1 MKLDRDE
8 LIKHCK
14 IVNKIKLSG
23 KILKGLPIQKIP
35 VKNGDEVSDDSLG
48 EIFCQFIELVV
59 RDGKRREIPE
69 STVLYF
75 NKTFGEDEEESD
87 EEDND
92 SENQEE
98 EEFDE
103 DFEDDEENAEDEIVE
118 EEIEENEPESE
129 PESKKKQTRKTKA
142 EKTVVEDTHITKR
155 RGRKKS
161 SDTGNSKESSDKE
174 SSASFDKESELME
187 KAGNEAKKRD
197 GNKKPVVETSSN
209 TKSKRERKVRFN
221 NGEVDRAGKFSDE
234 KPKATREMVAKEP
247 EESSEDVPRKV
258 ERGAF
263 EERKAVSGTRATLAI
278 YEAWVKKDRPPCS
291 MKLAKIIHQEIYGA
305 SIGMPHKTVHTN
317 LYRFTTTGNYHRLP
331 KGHKFIDQKYGIT
344 YEPVTEEVKPV
355 TKLRKGTPKKK

>member
-59 RDGKRREIPE
+59 RDGKRKEIPE
-69 STVLYF
+69 LTVLYF
-75 NKTFGEDEEESD
+75 NETFGEDEEESD
-87 EEDND
+87 EENND

-103 DFEDDEENAEDEIVE
+103 DFENDEENAEDEIVE
-118 EEIEENEPESE
+118 EEEIEEDEPEPE
-129 PESKKKQTRKTKA
+129 PEPKKKQTRKTKA
-142 EKTVVEDTHITKR
+142 EKT
-155 RGRKKS
+155 
-161 SDTGNSKESSDKE
+161 
-174 SSASFDKESELME
+174 
-187 KAGNEAKKRD
+187 
-197 GNKKPVVETSSN
+197 VVETSSN